1 MKKVLIGIL
10 ALVMVLGLVGCGNKY
25 SEEEVQEALVGTWT
39 IVTKDGLSENN
50 IGWSFYE
57 DGTASSYAFGPGS
70 EGTYKIKGDS
80 IELLYNNGKTALFK
94 YSFDEGEFK
103 IKTDT
108 AEWWNLRKQMP
119 ATNNE

>member
-1 MKKVLIGIL
+1 MKKVFIGIL

-57 DGTASSYAFGPGS
+57 DGTASSHAFSSGS

>member
-1 MKKVLIGIL
+1 MKKILIGIL

-57 DGTASSYAFGPGS
+57 DGTASSHVFSSGS